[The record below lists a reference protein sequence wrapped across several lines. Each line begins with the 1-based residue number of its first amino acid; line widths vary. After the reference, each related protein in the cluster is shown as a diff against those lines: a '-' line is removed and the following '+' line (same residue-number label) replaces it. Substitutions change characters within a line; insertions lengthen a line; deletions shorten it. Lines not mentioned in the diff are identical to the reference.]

1 MKLRKRKP
9 IKVASATSKGVV
21 KHVNPSQFRENRVK
35 KILNE
40 LGMDAREYTRQIAI
54 KLDMQLINNGLIT
67 I

>member
-9 IKVASATSKGVV
+9 IKVVSATSKGIVR
-21 KHVNPSQFRENRVK
+21 HVNPSEFKESKVK

-40 LGMDAREYTRQIAI
+40 LGMDVREHAKQFAI
-54 KLDMQLINNGLIT
+54 RLDMQLLNKGLIT